1 LATASIPFW
10 RFQLGCWCAFSTLT
24 ACAPAARSPHSP
36 PAEALGASVAKPA
49 ALASVRSSGVV
60 RERLSLDRGFRFA
73 LGHANDAERDFGH
86 GLSYF
91 SYLAKAGYGD
101 GPADLDFDDRGF
113 RDVRLPHDWA
123 VELPF
128 DARGGHSH
136 GYKALGRRFPEN
148 SVGWYR
154 RELEIAAGD
163 LGRRISLEF
172 DGIFRNSRV
181 FVNGFLVGHE
191 PSGYLSSRYDVS
203 DYLNYGGRNVLAV
216 RVDASQE
223 EGWFYEGAGIYRHV
237 WLSKTAPV
245 HVAYDGT
252 AVTSTV
258 TGGAAS
264 VNARAKVVAEGK
276 EGAEVEVRF
285 QILAPDG
292 AVVAEGSAGQSKL
305 SVGAER
311 EFAAN
316 LEVHAPKLWS
326 LESPTLYHLV
336 TQVIVSD
343 VEVDRHLTRFGI
355 RTIRFDP
362 DRGFFLNGQHVF
374 LKGTNNHQDH
384 AGVGTA
390 LPDRL
395 QEFRL
400 ERLKA
405 MGSNAYR
412 ASHHPPTPELLDACD
427 RLGVLVIDENRAM
440 GSSEQ
445 TLSELERMIARDRNH
460 PSVILW
466 SLGNEEWAI
475 EGNERGARIA
485 ATMTARARKLDPTRP
500 STVASSGGW
509 DKGVSTVSEVMGY
522 NYIAQGDTDA
532 HHRQFP
538 RQPGV
543 GTEETTTQG
552 TRGVYFTDAK
562 RAHSA
567 PVANGTSGG
576 NAEVGLRYYAT
587 RPYLA
592 GLFYWTGFDYRGE
605 SNPFGFPAI
614 SSQFGILDTCG
625 FPKDTFYYLRAWWRD
640 EPLLQL
646 APHWNFSGREG
657 QAIDVLAFSNA
668 SEVELF
674 LNGRSLGR
682 KPIERYG
689 HAGWSVPYE
698 AGVLSATG
706 FIDGAPRLKA
716 RVETTSAPKAL
727 RLEVDRASI
736 AADDR
741 DLAVVTASAVDDQ
754 GRSVPTADAPITFAV
769 EGGGQILGV
778 GNGDPSSHE
787 PDRVAPMVT
796 TLAFSNFREQVAPRA
811 EEPREVRA
819 EFDDSRWQPAFSA
832 PAHEARVYRGTLLA
846 KRPASDAR
854 LRLLLRHFGAS
865 SVVYLN
871 GKKLGSFAL
880 TNDAALPSIELS
892 TGALRNGQNVLA
904 VIATPFD
911 SDKARERA
919 LKVPPAVLQAEI
931 PALPWRRQL
940 FNGFAQLI
948 VQSNGKPGPIRI
960 VASSPGLSPGELS
973 VNAAPP
979 STVSR

>member
-1 LATASIPFW
+1 M
-10 RFQLGCWCAFSTLT
+10 
-24 ACAPAARSPHSP
+24 
-36 PAEALGASVAKPA
+36 
-49 ALASVRSSGVV
+49 
-60 RERLSLDRGFRFA
+60 DRGFRFA
-73 LGHANDAERDFGH
+73 LGHASDTERDFGH
-86 GLSYF
+86 GTSYF

-101 GPADLDFDDRGF
+101 GPADPDFDDRSF
-113 RDVRLPHDWA
+113 REVRLPHDWA

-128 DARGGHSH
+128 DERGGHSH

-154 RELEIAAGD
+154 RELEISSAD
-163 LGRRISLEF
+163 LGRRIALEF
-172 DGIFRNSRV
+172 DGVFRDSRV
-181 FVNGFLVGHE
+181 FVNGFLVGRE
-191 PSGYLSSRYDVS
+191 PSGYLSARYDVS

-258 TGGAAS
+258 VNGIAS
-264 VNARAKVVAEGK
+264 VNARANVVAEGK

-285 QILAPDG
+285 EILAADDT
-292 AVVAEGSAGQSKL
+292 VVARGSAGQGK
-305 SVGAER
+305 VPARAGR
-311 EFAAN
+311 EFASN
-316 LEVHAPKLWS
+316 LQVDAPKLWS
-326 LESPTLYHLV
+326 LESPTLYLLV
-336 TQVIVSD
+336 TEVIVSGR
-343 VEVDRHLTRFGI
+343 VVDRHLTRFGI

-362 DRGFFLNGQHVF
+362 DRGFFLNGQHVL

-427 RLGVLVIDENRAM
+427 RLGMLVIDENRLM
-440 GSSEQ
+440 GSSQ
-445 TLSELERMIARDRNH
+445 QALSELERMIARDRNH

-485 ATMTARARKLDPTRP
+485 ATMTARARELDPSRP

-522 NYIAQGDTDA
+522 NYIVHGDTDA

-538 RQPGV
+538 WQPGV

-552 TRGVYFTDAK
+552 TRGIYFTDEK

-567 PVANGTSGG
+567 PVTNGSSGG
-576 NAEVGLRYYAT
+576 NVEVGLRYYAA

-605 SNPFGFPAI
+605 SNPYGFPAI

-625 FPKDTFYYLRAWWRD
+625 FPKDSFHYLSAWWRD

-646 APHWNFSGREG
+646 APHWNFGGREG
-657 QAIDVLAFSNA
+657 QAIDVRAFSNA

-682 KPIERYG
+682 KPVERYG
-689 HAGWSVPYE
+689 HAAWSVPYE

-706 FIDGAPRLKA
+706 FVDGAPRLQA
-716 RVETTSAPKAL
+716 RVETTSAPAAL
-727 RLEVDRASI
+727 RLEVDRATI
-736 AADDR
+736 VADDR
-741 DLAVVTASAVDDQ
+741 DLAVVTATAIDDK
-754 GRSVPTADAPITFAV
+754 GRSVPTADASIAFAV

-787 PDRVAPMVT
+787 PDRVAPTVT
-796 TLAFSNFREQVAPRA
+796 TLAFSNFREHAASGA
-811 EEPREVRA
+811 EDLRTVRV
-819 EFDDSRWQPAFSA
+819 EFDDSRWKPAFSA
-832 PAHEARVYRGTLLA
+832 APHEARVYRGTLLA
-846 KRPASDAR
+846 KRLALGAR
-854 LRLLLRHFGAS
+854 VRLLLRHFGGS

-880 TNDAALPSIELS
+880 TNDAPLPSVELS
-892 TGALRNGQNVLA
+892 AGSIREGRNVLS
-904 VIATPFD
+904 VIATPFEN
-911 SDKARERA
+911 DKARERA
-919 LKVPPAVLQAEI
+919 QKVPPALVRLET
-931 PALPWRRQL
+931 PAAPWRRQL

-948 VQSNGKPGPIRI
+948 VQSNGQAGPIRI
-960 VASSPGLSPGELS
+960 TASAAGLTSAELRLT
-973 VNAAPP
+973 AAPP
-979 STVSR
+979 GVVSR